1 MIETNNKN
9 LTLKK
14 DLIDKEKTL
23 MSQNYEIEKLSYI
36 NNEIQEKI
44 RSFEKNMEF
53 RNAEIST
60 LRQENFNLNSEKI
73 SFREKLD
80 NLFLE
85 SNNKLS
91 QIQNT

>member
-1 MIETNNKN
+1 
-9 LTLKK
+9 
-14 DLIDKEKTL
+14 
-23 MSQNYEIEKLSYI
+23 
-36 NNEIQEKI
+36 
-44 RSFEKNMEF
+44 MEF
-53 RNAEIST
+53 RNAEINT

-91 QIQNT
+91 QIQKT

>member
-1 MIETNNKN
+1 LIETNNKN

-14 DLIDKEKTL
+14 DLIEKEKTL

>member
-1 MIETNNKN
+1 LIETNNKN

-23 MSQNYEIEKLSYI
+23 MSQNYEIEKLFYI
-36 NNEIQEKI
+36 NNENKEKI
-44 RSFEKNMEF
+44 SFFEKNMEF
-53 RNAEIST
+53 RNAEINT

-91 QIQNT
+91 QIQKT

>member
-14 DLIDKEKTL
+14 DLIEKEKTL

>member
-23 MSQNYEIEKLSYI
+23 MSQNYEIEKLFYI
-36 NNEIQEKI
+36 NNENKEKI
-44 RSFEKNMEF
+44 SFFEKNMEF
-53 RNAEIST
+53 RNAEINT

-91 QIQNT
+91 QIQKT